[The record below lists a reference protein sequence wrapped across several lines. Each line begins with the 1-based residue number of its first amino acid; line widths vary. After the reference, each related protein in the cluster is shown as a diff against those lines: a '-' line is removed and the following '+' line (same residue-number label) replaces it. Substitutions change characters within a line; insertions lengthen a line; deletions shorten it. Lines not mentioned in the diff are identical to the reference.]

1 MTLLN
6 AMPRRLIYLAAL
18 AGTFGACSGSGS
30 TAPTPIAA
38 PTATPEPT
46 PTPIVA
52 SATAMY
58 RVTFDSA
65 WSASTH
71 PDEFPP
77 NPHFSGLIGGTHG
90 DQVRF
95 WEHGGQASAGIEA
108 MAELGS
114 KFPLD
119 QEVEAAI
126 TAGTAEHALSGGGI
140 GRSPGSVSLEFE
152 IGRDAPR
159 VTLVSMV
166 APSPDWF
173 VGVSA
178 LSLLEAG
185 DWVASRTVTLR
196 AYDAGTD
203 SGTTYTAG
211 NADTQPREAIA
222 EIEGAPLA
230 VSGAVAPIGTFTF
243 TRIDG

>member
-1 MTLLN
+1 MQRALISALL
-6 AMPRRLIYLAAL
+6 ALAAV
-18 AGTFGACSGSGS
+18 ACGKGT
-30 TAPTPIAA
+30 TAPTPVAA
-38 PTATPEPT
+38 PAPTPEPT

-52 SATAMY
+52 SATATY
-58 RVTFDSA
+58 RVTLDSK

-71 PDEFPP
+71 PQEFPP
-77 NPHFSGLIGGTHG
+77 NPHLSGLIGGTH
-90 DQVRF
+90 DDAVRF
-95 WEHGGQASAGIEA
+95 WEHGAMASAGIEA

-119 QEVEAAI
+119 QEVGAAI
-126 TAGTAEHALSGGGI
+126 TAGTAEHLLSGGGL
-140 GRSPGSVSLEFE
+140 GRSPGAVALEFE
-152 IGRDAPR
+152 IGRDYPL
-159 VTLVSMV
+159 VTLVMML

-173 VGVSA
+173 IGVSA

-185 DWVASRTVTLR
+185 DWVASRSVTLH

-203 SGTTYTAG
+203 SGATYTAG

>member
-1 MTLLN
+1 MTRAL
-6 AMPRRLIYLAAL
+6 PSVVAL
-18 AGTFGACSGSGS
+18 ALVAAACGGSGS
-30 TAPTPIAA
+30 TTPTPVAAPTP
-38 PTATPEPT
+38 TPEPT

-52 SATAMY
+52 SATALY
-58 RVTFDSA
+58 RVTFDST
-65 WSASTH
+65 WSAGTH
-71 PDEFPP
+71 PQEFPP
-77 NPHFSGLIGGTHG
+77 NPHFSGLIGATH
-90 DQVRF
+90 DDSVRF
-95 WEHGGQASAGIEA
+95 WEHGGMASAGIEA

-119 QEVEAAI
+119 QEVESAI
-126 TAGTAEHALSGGGI
+126 TAGTAQHLLSGGGM

-152 IGRDAPR
+152 IGRDYPL
-159 VTLVSMV
+159 VTLVSML

-178 LSLLEAG
+178 LSLLEGG
-185 DWVASRTVTLR
+185 DWAASTSATLH

-203 SGTTYTAG
+203 SGVTYTAG

-230 VSGAVAPIGTFTF
+230 VAGSVAPIGTFTF
-243 TRIDG
+243 TRIDQ